1 MQFTEFGTYLD
12 THQKGIEMIGI
23 GMPIRSCLWRKLSS
37 YRKWC
42 PARSKNQCATDNW
55 HRVR

>member
-1 MQFTEFGTYLD
+1 MQSTECSTYLD
-12 THQKGIEMIGI
+12 TRQKGIEMI

-42 PARSKNQCATDNW
+42 PARSKNQYATDNW